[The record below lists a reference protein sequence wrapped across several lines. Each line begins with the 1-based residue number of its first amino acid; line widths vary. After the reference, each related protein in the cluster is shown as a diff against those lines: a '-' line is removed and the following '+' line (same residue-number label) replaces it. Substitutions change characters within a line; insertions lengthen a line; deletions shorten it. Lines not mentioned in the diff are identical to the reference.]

1 VQRIY
6 FMGSTGPTGPSGK
19 ELEILGSYDTL
30 DELMD
35 EHPTCDASTAKI
47 DFVNVNLI
55 VKKYNVS
62 V

>member
-1 VQRIY
+1 MQRIY

-19 ELEILGSYDTL
+19 GLEILGSYGTL
-30 DELMD
+30 GELMD
-35 EHPTCDASTAKI
+35 EHPTCNASTAKI
-47 DFVNVNLI
+47 DFANVNLI

>member
-1 VQRIY
+1 MQRIY
-6 FMGSTGPTGPSGK
+6 FMGSTWPTGPSGK
-19 ELEILGSYDTL
+19 GLEILGSYDTL

-35 EHPTCDASTAKI
+35 EHPTGDASTAKI
-47 DFVNVNLI
+47 DFANVNLI

>member
-1 VQRIY
+1 MQRIY

-19 ELEILGSYDTL
+19 GLEILGSYGTL
-30 DELMD
+30 GELMD
-35 EHPTCDASTAKI
+35 EQPTCDSSTAKI
-47 DFVNVNLI
+47 DFANVNLI